1 MNSNCFGPSG
11 VCAAILAIGLFLGG
25 CAAHHQR
32 MVDRTDW
39 LLQAN
44 RHREALDYL
53 ERYLGRHAGNEEA
66 WRYRIQIRLELEQRA
81 AAGAE
86 YWRMQTALGRSEPE
100 LLHHVVFA
108 HGGGWTTD
116 DFVPLARCGPDSV
129 GNVALFEAQLLGRQA
144 APGSD
149 IYLAPRQ
156 ETVIGVMDA
165 LPGRFGAAAV
175 PLLREGFSQ
184 PAPETR
190 LAAAQAA
197 VRLLADAPELA
208 RPLVQGAL
216 GDPSRTVRRGTVEVL
231 LAAGDV
237 ADIGGYEPM
246 PGEANP
252 GVAVGWLALAER
264 MGDPRRTALTT
275 ALAAAVP
282 FVEAW
287 SAQAPDAD
295 SGEDGDG
302 EGGGTR
308 GNRTDSPAAQA
319 PPGDDPL
326 VSLARSLRQ
335 GDREPAD
342 YLAEAPFEVR
352 RSFALLVSP
361 VLPLD
366 GRVLEALAADP
377 DMVVRTAVARYL
389 VNGCGDGAVLG
400 LLDDPE
406 QGVRMAAARALAES
420 GDPAA
425 LEALSRHFEAGGLE
439 ERLALLDAM
448 LPLAPN
454 PFLPLAAGAMGDEL
468 ALVRESAVAP
478 VASSCSEAVRPTLF
492 AALTDEDPHVVVR
505 AATALYP
512 VEVAAMEAEA
522 EAAAE
527 AAAAVEAAAAEAEAA
542 AADAAQGSGEADG
555 TGGDGGK
562 DEP

>member
-1 MNSNCFGPSG
+1 MNSNSFGPSG
-11 VCAAILAIGLFLGG
+11 LCVTFLAVGLFLGG

-32 MVDRTDW
+32 MVDRTEW

-66 WRYRIQIRLELEQRA
+66 WRYRIRIRLELEQRA

-165 LPGRFGAAAV
+165 LPGRFGAAVV
-175 PLLREGFSQ
+175 PLLRDGFSQ
-184 PAPETR
+184 PAPEAR
-190 LAAAQAA
+190 LAAARAA
-197 VRLLADAPELA
+197 VRLLDDAPELA
-208 RPLVQGAL
+208 TPLVQEAL

-231 LAAGDV
+231 LAAGDAV
-237 ADIGGYEPM
+237 DVGGYEPM
-246 PGEANP
+246 PGEADP

-264 MGDPRRTALTT
+264 MGEPRRTALTT

-282 FVEAW
+282 FVAAW
-287 SAQAPDAD
+287 SATAPDAGA
-295 SGEDGDG
+295 GEDGDV
-302 EGGGTR
+302 EGSGARETPTEG
-308 GNRTDSPAAQA
+308 PVAHA

-326 VSLARSLRQ
+326 VWLAWSLRR
-335 GDREPAD
+335 GDREPAAC
-342 YLAEAPFEVR
+342 LAEAPFEVR

-361 VLPLD
+361 VLPLE

-377 DMVVRTAVARYL
+377 DMVVRTSVARYL

-425 LEALSRHFEAGGLE
+425 LEVLSRHFEAGGLE

-454 PFLPLAAGAMGDEL
+454 PFLPVATSALGDEL

-478 VASSCSEAVRPTLF
+478 VASSCSEAVGPALF

-512 VEVAAMEAEA
+512 VEVAALEA
-522 EAAAE
+522 EAA
-527 AAAAVEAAAAEAEAA
+527 AAAAEAEAA
-542 AADAAQGSGEADG
+542 AAAAEAAAAGAAQGSGEADG
-555 TGGDGGK
+555 AGGDGLEGQ
-562 DEP
+562 P